1 MASCERQKRQIRDI
15 VLTHAHLD
23 HIAGLPLFV
32 DDLFSTL
39 TEPIRVYATAEVAE
53 VLERD
58 IFNWDVYPRFSELRN
73 DFGAV
78 LEYRLFE
85 NGRKFTVKHLTF
97 KSVNVNHKVPTVGFI
112 VSDYKTNF
120 AFSSDTAEMDE
131 FWKTVNDEEKLDALL
146 IECAFP
152 DELENLARESHH
164 LTPKTLQ
171 REIAKLR
178 NKNCLIYVINMKPM
192 YRREIVRQIAD
203 LKIEN
208 LQILEVGKIYN
219 L

>member
-32 DDLFSTL
+32 DDLFATL

-53 VLERD
+53 ILERD
-58 IFNWDVYPRFSELRN
+58 IFNWEVYPRFSELKN
-73 DFGAV
+73 DFGSV

-85 NGRKFTVKHLTF
+85 IGKEFSVKHLHF
-97 KSVNVNHKVPTVGFI
+97 KSAGVNHKVPTVGFI
-112 VSDYKTNF
+112 VSDCQTNF
-120 AFSSDTAEMDE
+120 AFSSDTAEMVE
-131 FWKTVNDEEKLDALL
+131 FWKTVNDEKKIDAVL

-152 DELENLARESHH
+152 NELEGLARESHH
-164 LTPKTLQ
+164 LTPKSLQ
-171 REIAKLR
+171 REIDKLR
-178 NKNCLIYVINMKPM
+178 NKNCPIYVINMKPM
-192 YRREIVRQIAD
+192 FRREIVRQIAD
-203 LKIEN
+203 LEIEN